1 MHPKTAEVC
10 ICIPSSPEASS
21 ESSLSAKSST
31 STDSYD
37 QECYI
42 CWEEDEL
49 RKDPIAVIG
58 CCPHVSYHKLCLLRW
73 LSVRKTCPF
82 CRTEIKYHLTLED
95 EEELLCNTPIPT
107 ITPTP
112 ASTPTPT
119 TPLAMNIQQPLLTTT
134 ATNSVSAASA
144 SASASTSTS
153 TSISPNRS
161 SASTNVIT
169 DECRRYMNTVSI
181 LRYLACVMSVNFI
194 VGSGYYIVTTY

>member
-1 MHPKTAEVC
+1 MHPRTAEVC

-21 ESSLSAKSST
+21 ESSVSSKSLT

-58 CCPHVSYHKLCLLRW
+58 CCPHVSYHKQCLLRW

-107 ITPTP
+107 ITPT
-112 ASTPTPT
+112 STPTQT

-134 ATNSVSAASA
+134 TTNSVSASTSA
-144 SASASTSTS
+144 SVSTSTS
-153 TSISPNRS
+153 TSASPNRS
-161 SASTNVIT
+161 SSSTNIVCE
-169 DECRRYMNTVSI
+169 ECRRYMSTVSI
-181 LRYLACVMSVNFI
+181 LRYVVCVMSVNFI
-194 VGSGYYIVTTY
+194 VLGGYYIVTTH